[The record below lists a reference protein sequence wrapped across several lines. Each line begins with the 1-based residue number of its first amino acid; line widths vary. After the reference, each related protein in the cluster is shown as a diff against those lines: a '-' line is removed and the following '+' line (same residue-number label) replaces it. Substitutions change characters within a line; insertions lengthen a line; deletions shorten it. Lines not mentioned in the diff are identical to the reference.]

1 LQAYTSRCKY
11 FSTNGAWAISRGI
24 KTDIVDFF
32 YILLNHTYLVAFPC
46 VTNTPAFGIILNLYH
61 EPTIMAS
68 MNYKILLVEDDQN
81 FGDVLRSYLEMHDYD
96 VTLAT
101 DGVLGFEAFKKG
113 SFDLCVFDV
122 MMPRKDGFTLAKEIR
137 ERNAEVPIIFLTAKT
152 MKEDVLN
159 GFKIGADDYISKP
172 FNSEELLYRIQAVLK
187 RMNKSADPRDEQ
199 KEYTIGKYHFNYPL
213 RILTFTEGVPN
224 EENQWKLSPKEAELL
239 KMFCKYINDV
249 TPRSEALT
257 KIWHEDNYFTAR
269 SMDVF
274 VTKLR
279 KYLAK
284 DNAIEIVNIHG
295 NGFQLL
301 VKDPIGAR

>member
-1 LQAYTSRCKY
+1 
-11 FSTNGAWAISRGI
+11 
-24 KTDIVDFF
+24 
-32 YILLNHTYLVAFPC
+32 
-46 VTNTPAFGIILNLYH
+46 
-61 EPTIMAS
+61 MAS
-68 MNYKILLVEDDQN
+68 ANYKILLVEDDQN

-101 DGVLGFEAFKKG
+101 DGVLGLEAFKK
-113 SFDLCVFDV
+113 SNYDLCVFDV
-122 MMPRKDGFTLAKEIR
+122 MMPRKDGFTLAREIR
-137 ERNAEVPIIFLTAKT
+137 ERNQEVPIIFLTAKT
-152 MKEDVLN
+152 MKDDVLQ

-187 RMNKSADPRDEQ
+187 RFHKNADPRDEQ
-199 KEYTIGKYHFNYPL
+199 REFIIGKYHFNYPV
-213 RILTFTEGVPN
+213 RILTFTEARPGD
-224 EENQWKLSPKEAELL
+224 ENQWKLSPKEAELL
-239 KMFCKYINDV
+239 KLFCKYMNDV
-249 TPRSEALT
+249 MPRSEALN

-284 DNAIEIVNIHG
+284 DAAIEIVNIHG

-301 VKDPIGAR
+301 VKDLAGGTA

>member
-1 LQAYTSRCKY
+1 
-11 FSTNGAWAISRGI
+11 
-24 KTDIVDFF
+24 
-32 YILLNHTYLVAFPC
+32 
-46 VTNTPAFGIILNLYH
+46 
-61 EPTIMAS
+61 MA
-68 MNYKILLVEDDQN
+68 NAHYKILLVEDDQN

-96 VTLAT
+96 VVLAT
-101 DGVLGFEAFKKG
+101 DGVLGLEAFKKG
-113 SFDLCVFDV
+113 NFDLCVFDV

-137 ERNAEVPIIFLTAKT
+137 ERNQEVPIIFLTAKT
-152 MKEDVLN
+152 MKDDVLN

-172 FNSEELLYRIQAVLK
+172 FNSEELLLRIQAVLK
-187 RMNKSADPRDEQ
+187 RVNKTADPRDDQ
-199 KEYTIGKYHFNYPL
+199 REYTIGKYHFNYPL
-213 RILTFTEGVPN
+213 RILTFSDAKPD
-224 EENQWKLSPKEAELL
+224 EESQWKLSPKEAELL
-239 KMFCKYINDV
+239 KMFCKYVNDV

-284 DNAIEIVNIHG
+284 DSGIEIVNIHG

-301 VKDPIGAR
+301 VKDLMPER

>member
-1 LQAYTSRCKY
+1 
-11 FSTNGAWAISRGI
+11 
-24 KTDIVDFF
+24 
-32 YILLNHTYLVAFPC
+32 
-46 VTNTPAFGIILNLYH
+46 
-61 EPTIMAS
+61 MAS
-68 MNYKILLVEDDQN
+68 ANYKILLVEDDQN

-101 DGVLGFEAFKKG
+101 DGVLGLEAFKK
-113 SFDLCVFDV
+113 SNYDLCVFDV
-122 MMPRKDGFTLAKEIR
+122 MMPRKDGFTLAREIR
-137 ERNAEVPIIFLTAKT
+137 ERNQEVPIIFLTAKT
-152 MKEDVLN
+152 MKDDVLQ

-187 RMNKSADPRDEQ
+187 RFHKNADPRDEQ
-199 KEYTIGKYHFNYPL
+199 REFNIGQYHFNYPV
-213 RILTFTEGVPN
+213 RILTFKEGKPV

-239 KMFCKYINDV
+239 KLFCKYMNDV
-249 TPRSEALT
+249 MPRSEALN

-284 DNAIEIVNIHG
+284 DPSIEIVNIHG

-301 VKDPIGAR
+301 VKDMAGGTA